1 MLRDHVRSPLD
12 NAETKV
18 LHTYS
23 GDLDGTIGEA
33 MLACD
38 PDGPLMVHVT
48 KLYVVLKHKP

>member
-18 LHTYS
+18 RHTYS